1 MAFGSVEKCF
11 SFTIISAGYCH
22 YLEFKERVMTEL
34 YSDIISEAV
43 THLEFIKQYF
53 LRN

>member
-11 SFTIISAGYCH
+11 SFSIISAGYCH
-22 YLEFKERVMTEL
+22 CLEFKGRVMMDL
-34 YSDIISEAV
+34 YSDIISGPV
-43 THLEFIKQYF
+43 THLEFVKQYF